1 MYKKV
6 NLWLMV
12 CKTYSE
18 NNDLSK
24 PKKGLAKKD
33 KVVNKSEK
41 GNETVSIFVCRAR
54 QKPRRQRQ
62 ASGQRQ
68 VEDLLLLPR
77 PKPNHN

>member
-18 NNDLSK
+18 YNDLSK

-41 GNETVSIFVCRAR
+41 GNKSVSIFVCRAR

-62 ASGQRQ
+62 ASGQKARP
-68 VEDLLLLPR
+68 LLLPR